1 MWDIIEILM
10 ILHRILLL
18 YSVSSIS
25 FYIVVLRYH
34 LWSNDTIVLSPII
47 LIKDNGN
54 AGNATTD

>member
-34 LWSNDTIVLSPII
+34 LWGNDTIVLSPII